1 MRMCSYKKLI
11 FYDFIKHK
19 NDEKN
24 FPTHYLERAKVVFAF
39 NIPRYYLYGVHVYI
53 FTYLKIL

>member
-1 MRMCSYKKLI
+1 MCSYKKLI
-11 FYDFIKHK
+11 VYDFIKLK

-24 FPTHYLERAKVVFAF
+24 CPTHYLERAKVVFAF

-53 FTYLKIL
+53 FTDLKIL